1 MPDNWRFSEEDIEQS
16 LRDLGARIDH
26 PPTPDV
32 SRAVR
37 LRLDGEERSRPS
49 RGIWRRPPFRAPRWA
64 AVAAALV
71 AISVVALSPTM
82 RTTLFDLF
90 VSGPQAGSESA
101 AKPGIGGSE
110 DRLEQEAGAPSY
122 AKGAGKEGGATACP
136 SPSIE
141 ATPARAARG
150 AGFRL
155 SGRDFSSGCDVLTPA
170 RGIRI
175 FLRQGGKTWRLATLD
190 ADPNLAFDTRLHVPA
205 YAASGQATLLA
216 STGSGERVEERFVVL
231 R

>member
-37 LRLDGEERSRPS
+37 LRLDGEERNRPT
-49 RGIWRRPPFRAPRWA
+49 RRIWRRPPFLAPRWT
-64 AVAAALV
+64 AVAALV
-71 AISVVALSPTM
+71 VISVVALSPTM

-110 DRLEQEAGAPSY
+110 DRLEKEAGAPSY
-122 AKGAGKEGGATACP
+122 ATGAGKGGGATACP

-155 SGRDFSSGCDVLTPA
+155 RGRDFSSGCDVLTPA
-170 RGIRI
+170 RRIKI

-190 ADPNLAFDTRLHVPA
+190 ADHALTLDTNLRVPQNA
-205 YAASGQATLLA
+205 GPGRATVLA
-216 STGSGERVEERFVVL
+216 NVRSGEPVETRFVVL